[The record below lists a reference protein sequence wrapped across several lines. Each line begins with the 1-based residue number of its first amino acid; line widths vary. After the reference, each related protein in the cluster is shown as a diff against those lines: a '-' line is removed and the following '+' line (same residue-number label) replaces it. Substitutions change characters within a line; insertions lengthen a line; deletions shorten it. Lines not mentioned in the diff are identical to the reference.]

1 MSSNNKKTIKI
12 NQIDKIEGHAG
23 FIGDI
28 VDGNVEKA
36 RFEVIMGIRL
46 FERIM
51 VGRKFE
57 EAGNISARICGVCP
71 VVHYLTAM
79 KAIESALDVEVPE
92 DAVTMR
98 KILMLGQ
105 FIQSHT
111 LHVYFLSL
119 SDFFDISEAGALIKK
134 FPEYTKL
141 ALNVREYGNE
151 LIHVFGGRT
160 VHPVSCKIGGFRV
173 APQRSKV
180 EKLLEQ
186 NDEMLKQAIELGEF
200 FAELNY
206 PGFSRDTEYVALSD
220 DKEYAIYDG
229 SVKSTKGLN
238 ISPDK
243 FENNIEEIQL
253 PYEAVKRVKKNDK
266 EIMVGALARLNLNS
280 EKLNPKASKIL
291 KKAGIMLP
299 SFNSFFNILAQMI
312 EIIDCI
318 EEARKLLKKVLDSN
332 LDNIAVDYKVKEGY
346 GVGAIEAPRGTLYHA
361 YDINKKGRIS
371 ELNIITPTAQLISN
385 MEKDL
390 EEYLPRVLNLTEKER
405 TRKIKMMIRA
415 YDPCITCTVH

>member
-1 MSSNNKKTIKI
+1 MSNKKVIKI

-28 VDGNVEKA
+28 VNGDVKKA

-51 VGRKFE
+51 IGRKFE

-79 KAIESALDVEVPE
+79 KAIESALDVKIPL
-92 DAVTMR
+92 DAINMR

-119 SDFFDISEAGALIKK
+119 SDFFDISEAGSLIKK
-134 FPEYTKL
+134 FPEHTKL
-141 ALNVREYGNE
+141 ALNIREYGNE

-173 APQRSKV
+173 APNRSKV
-180 EKLLEQ
+180 EKLLKQ
-186 NDEMLKQAIELGEF
+186 NEEILKQAINLGEF
-200 FAELNY
+200 FAELPY
-206 PGFSRDTEYVALSD
+206 PGFSRDTEYVALQD
-220 DKEYAIYDG
+220 NKEYSIYNG
-229 SVKSTKGLN
+229 NITSTKGLN
-238 ISPDK
+238 IKPEK

-266 EIMVGALARLNLNS
+266 EVMVGALARLNLNHY
-280 EKLNPKASKIL
+280 KLNKEAFKIL
-291 KKAGIMLP
+291 KKSGIMLP
-299 SFNSFFNILAQMI
+299 SYNSFFNIMAQMI

-318 EEARKLLKKVLDSN
+318 EEAEKLLKKVLKSD
-332 LDNIAVDYKVKEGY
+332 LKNIATDYELKKGY
-346 GVGAIEAPRGTLYHA
+346 GVGSIEAPRGTLYHA
-361 YDINKKGRIS
+361 YGINEKGRIDKI
-371 ELNIITPTAQLISN
+371 NIITPTAQLISN

-390 EEYLPRVLNLTEKER
+390 EQYLPNIKDLPNKER
-405 TRKIKMMIRA
+405 ERKIKMMIRA
-415 YDPCITCTVH
+415 YDPCITCSVH